1 MMLFG
6 LGDGGGGPQIRMLEQ
21 LKREENVDGLPRVQ
35 LTTPQDFF
43 AKVRTETDHPTWVL
57 C

>member
-1 MMLFG
+1 MLFG